1 MKLTEIGMI
10 FDLNS
15 GPIQSDLV
23 RCGTGQR
30 GEDITKD
37 YLRLPKVTK
46 YPKGSG
52 TLPFLYLFFTTNV
65 VHGGKGMELS
75 RDG

>member
-1 MKLTEIGMI
+1 MDRIGPKLTEIGMI

-15 GPIQSDLV
+15 GPIESDLV
-23 RCGTGQR
+23 RCDTGHR

-46 YPKGSG
+46 LPKGSG
-52 TLPFLYLFFTTNV
+52 TLPFLYLFFTKIMV
-65 VHGGKGMELS
+65 GW
-75 RDG
+75 